1 MVEQKGGDYIN
12 READALRLS
21 FATTKALRSFPCWPF
36 WTSSDLGPWRT
47 LMLNCKSKIK
57 NDARTDAKKFSEA
70 LSLVDC
76 MENYEESIEA
86 VRSLRA
92 QRTIGTGRA
101 NVDVASSAEVTQ
113 TTTNL
118 HDHSRIS

>member
-47 LMLNCKSKIK
+47 LMLNCRSKIK
-57 NDARTDAKKFSEA
+57 NDARTDAKKFTEA

-76 MENYEESIEA
+76 MENM
-86 VRSLRA
+86 RSRSRPYARYAHRGQL
-92 QRTIGTGRA
+92 GRA
-101 NVDVASSAEVTQ
+101 EQ
-113 TTTNL
+113 TWT
-118 HDHSRIS
+118 SRALRR

>member
-47 LMLNCKSKIK
+47 LMLNCWRKIK
-57 NDARTDAKKFSEA
+57 NDARTDAKKFSRGTFPGG
-70 LSLVDC
+70 LQGK
-76 MENYEESIEA
+76 YEESIEA

-92 QRTIGTGRA
+92 QRIFGTGRA
-101 NVDVASSAEVTQ
+101 NVDVASSAE
-113 TTTNL
+113 
-118 HDHSRIS
+118 